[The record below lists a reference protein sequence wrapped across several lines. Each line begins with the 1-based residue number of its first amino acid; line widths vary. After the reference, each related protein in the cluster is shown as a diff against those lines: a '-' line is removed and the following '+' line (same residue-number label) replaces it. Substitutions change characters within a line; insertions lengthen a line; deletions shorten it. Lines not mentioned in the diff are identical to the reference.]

1 MKRYDAAHRLWR
13 ITDSLGNRIEYIL
26 DGLGNRKHESL
37 FDPAGVLTRT
47 RVYNS
52 LNRLIQDIG
61 GEQQPTPTMVLAP
74 ATC

>member
-13 ITDSLGNRIEYIL
+13 ITDSLGNRIEYTL

-52 LNRLIQDIG
+52 LNRRIQEREYSRPHGRRRRD
-61 GEQQPTPTMVLAP
+61 V
-74 ATC
+74 C